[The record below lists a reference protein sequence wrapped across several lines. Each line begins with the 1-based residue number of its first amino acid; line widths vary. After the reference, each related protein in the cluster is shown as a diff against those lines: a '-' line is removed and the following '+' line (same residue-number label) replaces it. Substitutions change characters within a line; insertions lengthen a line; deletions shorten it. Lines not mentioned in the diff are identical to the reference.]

1 MLVGVW
7 SVLIAWGAIGR
18 ECAGSQDW
26 FRGAGALG
34 AVVFAAMFCA
44 VLSCAAT
51 LDVESVGR
59 ETSGREKRT
68 GAAGFAAE
76 ERIGV
81 VRRFMK
87 ASCAEKVGIFR
98 REESGWFGF

>member
-1 MLVGVW
+1 M
-7 SVLIAWGAIGR
+7 
-18 ECAGSQDW
+18 
-26 FRGAGALG
+26 
-34 AVVFAAMFCA
+34 
-44 VLSCAAT
+44 
-51 LDVESVGR
+51 

-98 REESGWFGF
+98 REESGWLGF

>member
-1 MLVGVW
+1 
-7 SVLIAWGAIGR
+7 VLI
-18 ECAGSQDW
+18 
-26 FRGAGALG
+26 
-34 AVVFAAMFCA
+34 CA
-44 VLSCAAT
+44 VLICAVLICAAT
-51 LDVESVGR
+51 LDVGSVGM

-98 REESGWFGF
+98 REESGWLGF